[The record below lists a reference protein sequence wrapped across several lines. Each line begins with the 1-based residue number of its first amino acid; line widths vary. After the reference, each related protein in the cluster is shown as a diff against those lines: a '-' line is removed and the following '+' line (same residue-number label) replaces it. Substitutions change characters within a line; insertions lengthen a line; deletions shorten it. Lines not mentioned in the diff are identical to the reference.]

1 MSIILPMLAPMLVTA
16 AVLLAVAVAKLY
28 DLVIAMTKGGPGIS
42 SEVPAKFI
50 MDNFFERSNVG
61 LGSAAATVLLV
72 TVVAIVAP
80 WIYAEHLRRR
90 GADDER
96 CDRRLRPGPKPQ
108 SLSENIMRDC
118 IVFAT

>member
-1 MSIILPMLAPMLVTA
+1 MLTPMLVTA

-28 DLVIAMTKGGPGIS
+28 DLVIAMTKGGPGLA

-80 WIYAEHLRRR
+80 WIYAEHLR
-90 GADDER
+90 
-96 CDRRLRPGPKPQ
+96 PKR
-108 SLSENIMRDC
+108 SGR
-118 IVFAT
+118 